1 MVFNSVNS
9 SRNIAVFCL
18 FLRQICTELETTKKT
33 GVIHSRSFL
42 RCSCVSIGKMW
53 SVVQCLVGLSLGCC
67 NLVVL
72 HHRFLM
78 Y

>member
-33 GVIHSRSFL
+33 GVIHSDMNPES
-42 RCSCVSIGKMW
+42 
-53 SVVQCLVGLSLGCC
+53 
-67 NLVVL
+67 
-72 HHRFLM
+72 
-78 Y
+78 